1 MIEAER
7 IIKDL
12 TPHIK
17 YLQNATL
24 HFIPDCTVPNTNIT
38 VEELYDAKADVLVE
52 NFCKIVNANK
62 ELLEIVEESNSLK
75 RKAIIAFKIKDK
87 DIIKNN
93 AYWKLSFIKMRSP
106 TGICRFVFTLVHITQ
121 NKHGYPQRIYK
132 IKKRS
137 FYEDTSIF
145 YPLIEVKTRGVL

>member
-17 YLQNATL
+17 YLQNSTL
-24 HFIPDCTVPNTNIT
+24 HFIPDCTIPNTNIA
-38 VEELYDAKADVLVE
+38 VEELYDAKADVLVDH
-52 NFCKIVNANK
+52 FCNIVNNNK
-62 ELLEIVEESNSLK
+62 DLVEINEESNSLK
-75 RKAIIAFKIKDK
+75 RKAMIVFKIKDK
-87 DIIKNN
+87 DKDN

-106 TGICRFVFTLVHITQ
+106 TGICRFVFALVHISK
-121 NKHGYPQRIYK
+121 NKHGYPHVYK

-137 FYEDTSIF
+137 FNEDTSIF
-145 YPLIEVKTRGVL
+145 YQLLEVKTKGVL

>member
-38 VEELYDAKADVLVE
+38 VEELYDSKADVLVE

-62 ELLEIVEESNSLK
+62 DLLEIFEESDSLK
-75 RKAIIAFKIKDK
+75 RKAMIVFKIKDK
-87 DIIKNN
+87 EKIKDN
-93 AYWKLSFIKMRSP
+93 AYWKLSFVKMRSP
-106 TGICRFVFTLVHITQ
+106 TGICRFVFTLVHISK
-121 NKHGYPQRIYK
+121 NKHGYPHVYK

-145 YPLIEVKTRGVL
+145 YQLLEVKTRGVL